1 MDDSQLKSHG
11 AISATLVEIALE
23 NRIITNTDLK
33 KALSDILYEKNKGN
47 ELTLVDYLL
56 ERNIV
61 DKSTMT
67 RLLAATIRSLDKK
80 FAVLVARSHLVPE
93 VLIVKALDAQ
103 KEAFKKGSLK
113 SVGDILIEANLLTEE
128 QRGMLIEKLNGMK
141 SANLLVEESD
151 EKRETPPPGNE
162 LLTNEQSE
170 VSAERDL
177 KRRISLVVTNNS
189 LRADVFIPG
198 GLKRKLELDGIK
210 TLVRDQGLQFGVIS
224 DQDIE
229 NHLAKYDAEPYSFV
243 VALGIHALP
252 ARDAIVRIFFINDY
266 LNPGRITE
274 HGTIDFKDRGAV
286 PFVKA
291 GVVLAEKI
299 PGVDGKPGTDV
310 YGNIIPAEQANDQPL
325 KSGPGTELSDNDLKI
340 VATMDGQPL
349 MSVHGEVTVMKEL
362 HIQGDVD
369 YTTGNIIF
377 NGSIIVKGSINP
389 GFIIRGGNLMAKDV
403 NGAEIDVVGNIEISG
418 GIINSVLRS
427 GGGVQAMHMSDTK
440 VDAYGDVL
448 VKKSVIGCKIRTS
461 GAFTGESV
469 HVISSLVSAKKG
481 ILAKQIGTDVSRAC
495 TLRVGISDHTE
506 KKIRYFREEIEEK
519 KKELEK
525 EQKAMDEAQVAQKLL
540 HKKIMEQ
547 VQIEDEIIQQKKS
560 IEDRLSESRDS
571 PDIPEK
577 EYKQKKQFE
586 EGLAYCASETM
597 KMKKRLEELFKQQD
611 DLTDQILDMQSQC
624 ESYVNEI
631 ENLNIKVKE
640 VRVWDKKSPP
650 LTQIKV
656 NREIFS
662 NTTIN
667 GPNSMLIVKDTCKN
681 VTIREIR
688 HADADTEW
696 EMKIDPN

>member
-1 MDDSQLKSHG
+1 MDDSQLKSQG
-11 AISATLVEIALE
+11 AICATLVEIALE

-47 ELTLVDYLL
+47 ELTLVDYLI

-67 RLLAATIRSLDKK
+67 RLLAATIRFLDKK

-103 KEAFKKGSLK
+103 KEAFKNGSLK

-141 SANLLVEESD
+141 SANLPVEESD
-151 EKRETPPPGNE
+151 EKRETQPSINE
-162 LLTNEQSE
+162 LLTNVAPE
-170 VSAERDL
+170 VSEERDL
-177 KRRISLVVTNNS
+177 KRRISLVVTNNG

-210 TLVRDQGLQFGVIS
+210 ALVRDQGLQFGVIS

-229 NHLAKYDAEPYSFV
+229 NHLAKYNAEPYSFV

-252 ARDAIVRIFFINDY
+252 ARDAIIRIFFINDY
-266 LNPGRITE
+266 LNPGRITD

-310 YGNIIPAEQANDQPL
+310 YGNIIPSEQANDQPL
-325 KSGPGTELSDNDLKI
+325 KSGPGTALSDNDLKI

-349 MSVHGEVTVMKEL
+349 MTVHGEVTVMKEL

-389 GFIIRGGNLMAKDV
+389 GFIIKGGNLTAKDV

-418 GIINSVLRS
+418 GIIDSVLRS
-427 GGGVQAMHMSDTK
+427 GGGVQAMHMSGTK

-448 VKKSVIGCKIRTS
+448 VKKVVIGCKIRTS
-461 GAFTGESV
+461 GAFAGESV
-469 HVISSLVSAKKG
+469 HVISSLISAKKG
-481 ILAKQIGTDVSRAC
+481 IVAKQIGTDVSRAC

-506 KKIRYFREEIEEK
+506 KKIRFFRDAIEEK

-525 EQKAMDEAQVAQKLL
+525 EQKSKEDYQTAQKLL

-547 VQIEDEIIQQKKS
+547 VQIEDGINHQKKT
-560 IEDRLSESRDS
+560 IEDKLQEIGALPELSE
-571 PDIPEK
+571 K
-577 EYKQKKQFE
+577 ELKQKKQLE
-586 EGLAYCASETM
+586 EGLVNCASETM
-597 KMKKRLEELFKQQD
+597 KMRKRLEEFFKQQD
-611 DLTDQILDMQSQC
+611 DLTDQILDLQSQC

-631 ENLNIKVKE
+631 ETLNNKIKE
-640 VRVWDKKSPP
+640 VKAWDKKSPP
-650 LTQIKV
+650 LAQIKV

-662 NTTIN
+662 NTSIN

-696 EMKIDPN
+696 DMKIDPN

>member
-1 MDDSQLKSHG
+1 MDDSQLKSQG
-11 AISATLVEIALE
+11 AICATLVEIALE
-23 NRIITNTDLK
+23 NRIITKTDLK
-33 KALSDILYEKNKGN
+33 KALSDILLEKNRGN
-47 ELTLVDYLL
+47 ELTLVDYFL

-61 DKSTMT
+61 DKATMT

-80 FAVLVARSHLVPE
+80 FAVLVARNHLVSE

-103 KEAFKKGSLK
+103 KDAFKKGSLK

-128 QRGMLIEKLNGMK
+128 QRGMLLEKLNGMK
-141 SANLLVEESD
+141 SFNLIDDDAE
-151 EKRETPPPGNE
+151 EKRETPTTENE
-162 LLTNEQSE
+162 LLAKVQAEAGSE
-170 VSAERDL
+170 IDL
-177 KRRISLVVTNNS
+177 KRRISLVVTNNG

-210 TLVRDQGLQFGVIS
+210 ALVRDQGLQFGVIS
-224 DQDIE
+224 DQDIV
-229 NHLAKYDAEPYSFV
+229 NHLAKYDDEPYNFV

-266 LNPGRITE
+266 LNPGRITD
-274 HGTIDFKDRGAV
+274 HGTIDFKDRGTV

-325 KSGPGTELSDNDLKI
+325 KSGPGTELSENDLKI
-340 VATMDGQPL
+340 VATIDGQPL
-349 MSVHGEVTVMKEL
+349 MTVHGEVTVMKEL
-362 HIQGDVD
+362 NIQGDVD

-389 GFIIRGGNLMAKDV
+389 GFIIRGGNLTAKDV

-418 GIINSVLRS
+418 GIIDSVLRA
-427 GGGVQAMHMSDTK
+427 GGGVNAMHMSGTK

-448 VKKSVIGCKIRTS
+448 VKKAVIGCKIRTS
-461 GAFTGESV
+461 GAFAGEGV

-495 TLRVGISDHTE
+495 TLRVGISDHIE
-506 KKIRYFREEIEEK
+506 KKIKYFRDAIEEK

-525 EQKAMDEAQVAQKLL
+525 EQKAMEEYQVSQKQL
-540 HKKIMEQ
+540 HKKIMELVQ
-547 VQIEDEIIQQKKS
+547 VEDGINHQKKE
-560 IEDRLSESRDS
+560 IEDRLSELGNLPELS
-571 PDIPEK
+571 EK
-577 EYKQKKQFE
+577 ELKQKRQLE
-586 EGLAYCASETM
+586 EGIAFFASEALTI
-597 KMKKRLEELFKQQD
+597 KNKNEEFFRQQD
-611 DLTDQILDMQSQC
+611 VLTDHILDLQSQC

-631 ENLNIKVKE
+631 ESLNNKIKE
-640 VRVWDKKSPP
+640 VRTWDKKSPP
-650 LTQIKV
+650 LAQVKA

-662 NTTIN
+662 NTIIN
-667 GPNSMLIVKDTCKN
+667 GPNSMLILKDTFKN

-688 HADADTEW
+688 HADSDAEW
-696 EMKIDPN
+696 EMRIDPN